1 MTIVDGNLLKAKIV
15 ENGYNISTIAEAIG
29 VDRNTISNIIN
40 GNSKPSYSVM
50 NSLYHELRLTS
61 EEATRIFFEK
71 KLTQNASSNR

>member
-50 NSLYHELRLTS
+50 NSLYHELRLSS

-71 KLTQNASSNR
+71 KLTQNVSSNR